1 MSSCLSGAGRT
12 YGFELE
18 IVKSPSST
26 SPRTSHS
33 SSPSSTISES
43 SNSPIAISTRKPRT
57 PRKRPNQTYNEAAAL
72 LSTAY
77 PNIFSTKNLKNPCKF
92 TKSHDSFL
100 EDSSELLFPFRAF
113 DASGFLLH
121 QPVQEKPSFQML
133 PKVVNCCEK
142 PCQSS
147 VESEFPGKSP
157 ELCDGFEEDFDAES
171 ILDEEIEGGIDSI
184 MGNLSVDNEMSDEAT
199 NPVCFNSY
207 YGNGIPMGL
216 GFGGKFEF
224 GFGMRRGV
232 RALRHVDEGDWW
244 RFPTVD
250 ILEISPKFNKVSA
263 EKKKK
268 KVEKAQELR
277 SWESPKGNSIPKSN
291 SSLLLKLNY
300 DDVLSAWS
308 DRGSPFSRETEFPGN
323 DTAVRF
329 SPSARKSKS
338 KKIWT
343 LLGVGKPLFCYS
355 PLTTFL
361 L

>member
-26 SPRTSHS
+26 SHL

-77 PNIFSTKNLKNPCKF
+77 PNIFSTKNLANPCKF
-92 TKSHDSFL
+92 TKSHASFF
-100 EDSSELLFPFRAF
+100 EDSSELLFPFRAS

-142 PCQSS
+142 PCR
-147 VESEFPGKSP
+147 SELPGNSP

-184 MGNLSVDNEMSDEAT
+184 MGNLSMENDVTDETA

-207 YGNGIPMGL
+207 YGNGIPLGL
-216 GFGGKFEF
+216 GFGGRFE
-224 GFGMRRGV
+224 FGMRRGV
-232 RALRHVDEGDWW
+232 RALRHVDDGDWW

-250 ILEISPKFNKVSA
+250 ILEISPKFNKIPA

-268 KVEKAQELR
+268 KVEKVHESR
-277 SWESPKGNSIPKSN
+277 TSDSPKGNSNSIPKPN

-300 DDVLSAWS
+300 DDVLTAWS
-308 DRGSPFSRETEFPGN
+308 DRGSPFSRESEFPGN
-323 DTAVRF
+323 DDASVCF
-329 SPSARKSKS
+329 SSPARKSKS
-338 KKIWT
+338 KSKSKKKI
-343 LLGVGKPLFCYS
+343 
-355 PLTTFL
+355 
-361 L
+361 